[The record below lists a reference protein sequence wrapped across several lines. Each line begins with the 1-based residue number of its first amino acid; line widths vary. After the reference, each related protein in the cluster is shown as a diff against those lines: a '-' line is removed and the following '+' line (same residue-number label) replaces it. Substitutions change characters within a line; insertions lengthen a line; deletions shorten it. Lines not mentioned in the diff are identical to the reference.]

1 MLQFG
6 EKINSQNGDKTM
18 GFGIFRIEKLKSMG
32 NLKQSL
38 MHAFREHSRTPNAD
52 PNRKAENIKL
62 SDVSS
67 VDEAMNKYDEL
78 LKARNKPS
86 PIRADQ
92 VRGLEVIVTASP
104 ESMAKMSREEQIQ
117 FLKDGLAFSNKE
129 FGKDNLIHAEIHF
142 DETTPHLTA
151 FYIPLSTKTYRGGKV
166 YTDLNAKD
174 LMGGKTEYVKRQT
187 KFFEEV
193 SSKYGLERGKENSQ
207 AEHTTVK
214 EFYRRINES
223 MKLEDPDFLAGVE
236 KMTARKIINVPSD
249 LPIFGKPRTFD
260 MDPYIQLKY
269 LNAELKLVTEK
280 MEMTPF
286 YGIKSANKKIEKEIA
301 RRLAEEQEKL
311 KSEYDKKV
319 QEFEFYKAEKLK
331 KLESEY
337 DEKHTVL
344 NSKYEKEFNTVM
356 KYEKEITE
364 KWLNFLKEMAK
375 IVKINPNFIRNENW
389 AEFQDMIKDAVKT
402 AVERFLMVSN
412 ELAAERVK
420 NASMGD
426 LMAKNEELERD
437 VASLKQEKWALDGK
451 LEKFSTFAG
460 VKEVYQETLIAT
472 YGYIDDRIADQAT
485 KYNHSS
491 VSVRY
496 DALQETFRLLEVAK
510 NADIAFGHA
519 LELKYGDKISECHK
533 YVSENKHLMNLRGMG
548 MSR

>member
-1 MLQFG
+1 
-6 EKINSQNGDKTM
+6 M

-52 PNRKAENIKL
+52 PERKQENLKL

-67 VDEAMNKYDEL
+67 VTEAMNKYDER

-104 ESMAKMSREEQIQ
+104 ESMSEMTREEQIQ

-129 FGKDNLIHAEIHF
+129 FGEDNLIHAEIHF

-174 LMGGKTEYVKRQT
+174 LMGGKAEYVKRQT

-223 MKLEDPDFLAGVE
+223 MKLQDPDFLTGV
-236 KMTARKIINVPSD
+236 RKKLKKQIDNVPSD
-249 LPIFGKPRTFD
+249 LPVFGKPRTIEVE
-260 MDPYIQLKY
+260 PYATLKD
-269 LNAELKLVTEK
+269 LNAELNLVAKK

-286 YGIKSANKKIEKEIA
+286 YGTQSAKKKIERDIA
-301 RRLAEEQEKL
+301 RRLEEEQKKL
-311 KSEYDKKV
+311 NSAYDKKV
-319 QEFEFYKAEKLK
+319 QELEFQNTEKLK

-337 DEKHTVL
+337 DEKRTVL
-344 NSKYEKEFNTVM
+344 ASEYAKEYDGVM
-356 KYEKEITE
+356 KYRDEITE

-375 IVKINPNFIRNENW
+375 TVKINPDPIGNENW
-389 AEFQDMIKDAVKT
+389 AEFQDRIKNAVKG
-402 AVERFLMVSN
+402 AVERFLKVSN
-412 ELAAERVK
+412 DLALTKAQ
-420 NASMGD
+420 NASMSD
-426 LMAKNEELERD
+426 LRAKYETLSRSYNSTYEKLREAEE
-437 VASLKQEKWALDGK
+437 K
-451 LEKFSTFAG
+451 LEGLTEFESIKKIYQEALQAKYG
-460 VKEVYQETLIAT
+460 HIDERIAKEVSKFQS
-472 YGYIDDRIADQAT
+472 D
-485 KYNHSS
+485 
-491 VSVRY
+491 SVRARAAAFNETHRWLEIAKKA
-496 DALQETFRLLEVAK
+496 DAGLYGELVAK
-510 NADIAFGHA
+510 YRERID
-519 LELKYGDKISECHK
+519 ECYEYIQK
-533 YVSENKHLMNLRGMG
+533 NKHLLNMPGMG
-548 MSR
+548 MGR